1 MQFVNVAAYA
11 RYSTEN
17 QDENSIETQF
27 DNIAQYCQA
36 HQYNIV
42 AHYFDKAK
50 SGTNIERADFQ
61 EMISAARAGKFSAIV
76 IYDITR
82 GSRDVAD
89 WFTFRKQM
97 MQAGVQI
104 ISTHDN
110 IGDLLNP
117 NDFLTEL
124 IGVGIGQHHVLTS
137 RLKSID
143 GTTMKAHEAIFL
155 GGCPPLGY
163 DVKDGKYIIN
173 ESEAKI
179 VRKIFSMY
187 ASGESYSNI
196 IDSLNGAIGKKGR
209 PIGKNSLSSILR
221 NDRYIGIY
229 TWNRRKI
236 KIMGKWAGG
245 VPNERIVQIKDAI
258 PRIIDQPT
266 WERVQIR
273 LKSKTNSSSKATRS
287 YLLTGKIV
295 CAECGARYCGRTSVN
310 QRGYQNPY
318 YVCGNKTR
326 TRQCHSKNIKCED
339 LDNFCRNAVREYILN
354 YDLSETAQRVV
365 TTYNATVS
373 QYTNEKKELAEIS
386 RKIKNGTDAILNGF
400 SSEELFQQMGKLQM
414 RQKELEKIIADDAAD
429 ELDLDL
435 VTKLLKNM
443 LEDVSTN
450 IDEVVKQF
458 VTKIYAH
465 PNGDCTVH
473 LGVAHFTSSGREIR
487 TLDTTG
493 MNRML

>member
-1 MQFVNVAAYA
+1 MQFINVAAYA

-17 QDENSIETQF
+17 QDDNSIEAQF
-27 DNIAQYCQA
+27 NNISEYCQK

-61 EMISAARAGKFSAIV
+61 EMIISAKAGKFSAIV

-89 WFTFRKQM
+89 WFSFRKQM
-97 MQAGVQI
+97 MQANVQI

-137 RLKSID
+137 RMKSID
-143 GTTMKAHEAIFL
+143 GTTMKAQDALFL
-155 GGCPPLGY
+155 GGYPPLGY
-163 DVKDGKYIIN
+163 DIIDGKYIIN
-173 ESEAKI
+173 ETEAKT
-179 VRKIFSMY
+179 VKKIFTMY
-187 ASGESYSNI
+187 AAGSSYSDI
-196 IDSLNGAIGKKGR
+196 IDSLNGATGKKGR
-209 PIGKNSLSSILR
+209 PLGKNSLNSILR

-229 TWNRRKI
+229 TWNRRKV

-245 VPNERIVQIKDAI
+245 TANERIVQIKDAI
-258 PRIIDQPT
+258 PRIIDQVI
-266 WERVQIR
+266 WDKVQLR
-273 LKSKTNSSSKATRS
+273 MKNKTNSSTKAKRS
-287 YLLTGKIV
+287 YLLTGKII
-295 CAECGARYCGRTSVN
+295 CSECGARYCGRTSVN

-326 TRQCHSKNIKCED
+326 TRACTSKNIKCED
-339 LDNFCRNAVREYILN
+339 LDSFCKNAVRDYLLSQ
-354 YDLSETAQRVV
+354 DLTEIAKVITD
-365 TTYNATVS
+365 TYNSTIS
-373 QYTNEKKELAEIS
+373 NFTSEKKELIEVS

-400 SSEELFQQMGKLQM
+400 SNEDLFCQLQKLQN
-414 RQKELEKIIADDAAD
+414 RKKELENIITDDAND
-429 ELDLDL
+429 ELDIESI
-435 VTKLLKNM
+435 TTM
-443 LEDVSTN
+443 LQEMLNDTSTN

-458 VTKIYAH
+458 VTKIYAQ
-465 PNGDCTVH
+465 PNGDCIVE
-473 LGVAHFTSSGREIR
+473 LGVAHFKSSGREI
-487 TLDTTG
+487 
-493 MNRML
+493 